1 MKNSTPFFPGFH
13 IQTLT
18 KKSKRNQR
26 LKQETLESLRSKNF
40 DQLSS
45 LFGRMI
51 PENLLRKEPGERN
64 RLFSK
69 RNTFWAYFSQIISS
83 DGGCMEVV
91 RKAQSYAVANDKKM
105 PSSSTSAYCQ
115 ARKKLKLSELK
126 NIFAHVVKKAEQI
139 DIKGS
144 LNGRRVVV
152 VDGTGVTMPDTKENQ
167 FCWPQSKSQKEG
179 CGFPTARIC
188 ALFDLA
194 TGALLSFAMGNK
206 KSAELPLFRK
216 QWDKFY
222 EGDIFLGDKGFCSY
236 FDMAMLHEHAVDSIV
251 TLARRKPV
259 SPKHALKKHSDTDI
273 EISWPRPVWSK
284 KAAYSYEDWTRLPH
298 QLRLRQIYV
307 TVAVPGFRTQSF
319 YIVTTLLD
327 PKKYPAQEIADL
339 YLRRWQVELFFRDI
353 KTTMGMDQLRCKTP
367 EAIANEV
374 LMHFIAYN
382 SIRLIMYEAAEEL
395 GVAVDRISFKGS
407 AQALRQWE
415 SLLFQGELTK
425 KNKRKLVSALYLA
438 IADKRVPLRPGR
450 SEPRCVKRRPKP
462 FQLLT
467 TIRSQMKEIPHR
479 SKYRANHP

>member
-1 MKNSTPFFPGFH
+1 MKNCTPFFPGFH

-18 KKSKRNQR
+18 KASKRSTQI
-26 LKQETLESLRSKNF
+26 KQETLAALRLKSF
-40 DQLSS
+40 DQLAH
-45 LFGRMI
+45 LFGGLI
-51 PENLLRKEPGERN
+51 PEKLLRKEAGERN

-69 RNTFWAYFSQIISS
+69 RNTFWAYFSQIISA

-91 RKAQSYAVANDKKM
+91 RKAQSHAVANGKKM

-115 ARKKLKLSELK
+115 ARKRLQLSELK
-126 NIFAHVVKKAEQI
+126 NIFKHVVKKAEQT

-152 VDGTGVTMPDTKENQ
+152 VDGTGVSMPDTKENQ
-167 FCWPQSKSQKEG
+167 LCWPQSKSQKEG

-222 EGDIFLGDKGFCSY
+222 EGDILLGDKGFCSY
-236 FDMAMLHEHAVDSIV
+236 FDMAMLYEHAVDSVV

-259 SPKHALKKHSDTDI
+259 SAKHALKKHSDTDL
-273 EISWPRPVWSK
+273 EISWPRPVWTK
-284 KAAYSYEDWTRLPH
+284 KSAYSHDDWMRLPM
-298 QLRLRQIYV
+298 QLKLRQIYV

-327 PKKYPAQEIADL
+327 TEQYPAEKIADL
-339 YLRRWQVELFFRDI
+339 YLQRWQVELFFRDI
-353 KTTMGMDQLRCKTP
+353 KTTMGLDHLRCKTP
-367 EAIANEV
+367 EAIANEI
-374 LMHFIAYN
+374 LMYFIAYN

-395 GVAVDRISFKGS
+395 GAELDRISFKS
-407 AQALRQWE
+407 SVQALRQWE
-415 SLLFQGELTK
+415 QLLQQGELSK
-425 KNKRKLVSALYLA
+425 KNKRKLVSALYQA
-438 IADKRVPLRPGR
+438 IVDKKVPLRPSR
-450 SEPRCVKRRPKP
+450 SEPRCIKRRPKP

-467 TIRSQMKEIPHR
+467 TMRSQMKETPHR
-479 SKYRANHP
+479 DKYRANCP